1 MPLFRSGVSNFRV
14 KGYKGKRSIQ
24 TISQKS
30 DKHMKGIS
38 TIKFWQDSNR
48 NFGKTAGQF
57 HIVFRM
63 NKAREISHF

>member
-1 MPLFRSGVSNFRV
+1 MPLFRSGVSNFRI

-38 TIKFWQDSNR
+38 TI
-48 NFGKTAGQF
+48 NFGKIATG
-57 HIVFRM
+57 IL
-63 NKAREISHF
+63 ARQLDNFILFFE